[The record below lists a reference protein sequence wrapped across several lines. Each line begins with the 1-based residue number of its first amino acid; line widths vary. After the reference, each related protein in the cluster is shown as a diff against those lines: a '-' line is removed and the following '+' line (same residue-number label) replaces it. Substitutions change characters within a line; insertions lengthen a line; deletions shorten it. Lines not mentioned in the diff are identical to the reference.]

1 MGHALGGA
9 VLRLFKWGKMKAS
22 SPWEQQ
28 HIADRSGTCVNSP
41 VQVLGSIS
49 FRDVVRLFFAWDTS
63 SALAHEEIAT
73 RCATRFKHRF
83 CTRSMRREG
92 SDEDTFAGLRTRWT
106 SQASQ
111 VFPSFPWAAIH
122 QMPELPR
129 VKCGMPGHLAQRN
142 RLGSEARSVHHGGS
156 QKALTV
162 LAMPP
167 MNPRSHWLVGRT
179 KFPKPSVCTIAL
191 KWAKAWIPKGSL
203 HSPRSNLHVEKV

>member
-49 FRDVVRLFFAWDTS
+49 FRDVV
-63 SALAHEEIAT
+63 
-73 RCATRFKHRF
+73 RFKHRF

-167 MNPRSHWLVGRT
+167 
-179 KFPKPSVCTIAL
+179 
-191 KWAKAWIPKGSL
+191 
-203 HSPRSNLHVEKV
+203 

>member
-1 MGHALGGA
+1 M
-9 VLRLFKWGKMKAS
+9 LRLFKWGKMKAS

-73 RCATRFKHRF
+73 WCATRFKHRF
-83 CTRSMRREG
+83 CTRSMR
-92 SDEDTFAGLRTRWT
+92 
-106 SQASQ
+106 

-167 MNPRSHWLVGRT
+167 MNPRSHWLAGRT